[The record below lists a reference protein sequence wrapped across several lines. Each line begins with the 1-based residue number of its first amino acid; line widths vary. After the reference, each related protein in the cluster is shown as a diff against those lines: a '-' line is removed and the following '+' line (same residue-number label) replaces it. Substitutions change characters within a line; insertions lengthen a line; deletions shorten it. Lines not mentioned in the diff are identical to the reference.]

1 MDLSMFSKSHDIVIS
16 VQGMSKSYRN
26 FHQPI
31 NRLIQILR
39 PKKTGLYT
47 DFYALSDVSLDVAR
61 GESVAIVGRNG
72 SGKST
77 LLQLIYG
84 TIKPTEGQITTHG
97 KIAALLELG
106 AGFDPEFTGL
116 ENLRMTAALYGITD
130 EKLVEKTPQMLAF
143 ADIGD
148 FIHQPIKTYSTGM
161 VVRLAFAVIAHVDAE
176 ILIIDEAL
184 AVGDAIFTQKCMRF
198 IRDFKQHG
206 TLLFVSHDMAAV
218 QNLCGRAV
226 WLDAGRVQKIGS
238 AKEVAE
244 SYLQYAL
251 QEAAGDEVVLQ
262 SISPEN
268 ESKGWETGA
277 ARITKVTLTNLEQPE
292 QSFFEGGEHVSL
304 KIDVQAAHRLQK
316 PIIGFL
322 LRDRLGQDLFGDNT
336 LSTANSNTAITLSAG
351 DRATGTFRFRLPLL
365 PNGQYAIACSIADG
379 DLHENTQHHFIHDA
393 LILTVSSTKNRWGL
407 VGIACDEISLE
418 RQHD

>member
-1 MDLSMFSKSHDIVIS
+1 MFSKSHDIVIA
-16 VQGMSKSYRN
+16 VQGLSKSYRN

-31 NRLIQILR
+31 KRLIQILR

-47 DFYALSDVSLDVAR
+47 DFYALSDVSFDVAR

-84 TIKPTEGQITTHG
+84 TIKPTEGQITTRG

-130 EKLVEKTPQMLAF
+130 EKLAEKTPQMLAF
-143 ADIGD
+143 ADIGT
-148 FIHQPIKTYSTGM
+148 FIHQPVKTYSTGM

-218 QNLCGRAV
+218 QNLCDRAV
-226 WLDAGRVQKIGS
+226 WLDAGHVQKIGS

-251 QEAAGDEVVLQ
+251 QAVAGDEVVLQ
-262 SISPEN
+262 SFSSEN

-304 KIDVQAAHRLQK
+304 KIEVQASHLLQK

-336 LSTANSNTAITLSAG
+336 LSTANSNTAITLAAG

-393 LILTVSSTKNRWGL
+393 LIVTVSSSKDRWGL
-407 VGIACDEISLE
+407 VGIACDEIRLE